1 VGAVAACGIA
11 LVPLVITQ
19 GGHGTQWIGRWALTE
34 RLIQIPGYYLLGAN
48 GAVLG
53 HGLLLLAALPLL
65 GTVVLGYLLAAS
77 GRLTRS
83 ERSGIV
89 LTGGLGLCAIG
100 LPLALALAGADY
112 LAPRNT
118 VADFVALSAA
128 FAVVLAAR
136 AAGVA
141 GVLLTVAI
149 CVSGLA
155 VIVATDLDPRLQRG
169 AWSAV
174 ATSVRRAPAAR
185 AIVTVEDG
193 AAPLEYYLPN
203 LGLRYLTAR
212 RAVRIREI
220 DLVGYA
226 PLRPGAAEPPT
237 PAFLP
242 AGRVDHHD
250 LLVYRFVASTPQ
262 LVSGRFLRSLTM
274 TLGARLS
281 SEALVPATLPSRAV
295 R

>member
-1 VGAVAACGIA
+1 
-11 LVPLVITQ
+11 
-19 GGHGTQWIGRWALTE
+19 
-34 RLIQIPGYYLLGAN
+34 
-48 GAVLG
+48 
-53 HGLLLLAALPLL
+53 
-65 GTVVLGYLLAAS
+65 
-77 GRLTRS
+77 
-83 ERSGIV
+83 
-89 LTGGLGLCAIG
+89 
-100 LPLALALAGADY
+100 
-112 LAPRNT
+112 
-118 VADFVALSAA
+118 
-128 FAVVLAAR
+128 
-136 AAGVA
+136 VA

-212 RAVRIREI
+212 RAVRVREI

-242 AGRVDHHD
+242 AGRIDHHD
-250 LLVYRFVASTPQ
+250 LLVYRFVAPTPQ

-281 SEALVPATLPSRAV
+281 SEALVPVTLPSRAV